1 MTTAQSLR
9 LASEDTIKEYM
20 KLNLNIMLIGAHGV
34 GKTQILQSAAKD
46 LGYKMFVFNAAL
58 VDPYVDITGI
68 PQVETLHEGDKE
80 IKELSMIRKRD
91 LDEADVIF
99 FDEINRANPST
110 LNAIMNLVNEKKINN
125 EVLPNLKCV
134 VAASNPEEDDSTGNS
149 YTVGYLDPAQA
160 DRFDVTMSISHK
172 ANKNHFY
179 KIFGDDKKDFVDVLV
194 DWQNKLEPS
203 TGGVDRAPYIS
214 PRRLEKLGKL
224 YIKIPTMNTLKD
236 VLGFEASGLQL
247 NSLNKKLNIA
257 LAVNDIEKSLTSD
270 SIIDYYNNFNSAEEW
285 VEDFKDNL
293 SDLSSQEIKYI
304 LQEVENKVTKEE
316 AKEIYQNITNKTKEL
331 ISLNSNIDRKT
342 ITNLYITASKMVSKL
357 SK

>member
-1 MTTAQSLR
+1 MTTQSLR
-9 LASEDTIKEYM
+9 LANEDTIKEYM

-34 GKTQILQSAAKD
+34 GKTQILQSVAD
-46 LGYKMFVFNAAL
+46 SLGYKMFVFNAAL

-68 PQVETLHEGDKE
+68 PQVETLNENDKE

-134 VAASNPEEDDSTGNS
+134 VAASNPEEDETTGNS

-172 ANKNHFY
+172 ANKRHFY
-179 KIFGDDKKDFVDVLV
+179 KIFGDDKKEFVDVLV
-194 DWQNKLEPS
+194 DFQNSLETS
-203 TGGVDRAPYIS
+203 SGGVDRAPYVS

-224 YIKIPTMNTLKD
+224 YIKIPTMNTLRD
-236 VLGFEASGLQL
+236 VLGFEAAGLQL

-257 LAVNDIEKSLTSD
+257 LSVNNMTSALSSD
-270 SIIDYYNNFNSAEEW
+270 SIIDYYNNFNSAGEW
-285 VEDFKDNL
+285 VDDFAAELNDLDNNEL
-293 SDLSSQEIKYI
+293 QTILKEVKGKVSQE
-304 LQEVENKVTKEE
+304 E
-316 AKEIYQNITNKTKEL
+316 AVEIYQSIADKAKEFLTSDQQDDRNSMTRTGMTRLFIT
-331 ISLNSNIDRKT
+331 
-342 ITNLYITASKMVSKL
+342 VSKL
-357 SK
+357 LK

>member
-1 MTTAQSLR
+1 MTTTQSLR
-9 LASEDTIKEYM
+9 LASEDSIKEYM

-34 GKTQILQSAAKD
+34 GKTQILQSVAKD

-68 PQVETLHEGDKE
+68 PQVETLQQDNKE

-179 KIFGDDKKDFVDVLV
+179 KVFGEDKKEFVDVLV
-194 DWQNKLEPS
+194 DWQNNLEPS
-203 TGGVDRAPYIS
+203 SGGVDRAPYIS

-247 NSLNKKLNIA
+247 NSLNKKLNLA
-257 LAVNDIEKSLTSD
+257 LASNNIDRSLTSD
-270 SIIDYYNNFNSAEEW
+270 SIIDYYNTLNSSEEW
-285 VEDFKDNL
+285 VVDFHKDL
-293 SDLSSQEIKYI
+293 SDLDNTELTRMLKEVKNKVSQE
-304 LQEVENKVTKEE
+304 ESVEIYEGIASK
-316 AKEIYQNITNKTKEL
+316 AKEFLTEDKNVDRNSMTRLFIT
-331 ISLNSNIDRKT
+331 
-342 ITNLYITASKMVSKL
+342 VSKL
-357 SK
+357 LK